1 MRFFNT
7 AGPCKPDEHYMLPAT
22 HRLEAFNVER
32 LIRQRQYFVVHAP
45 RQVGKTTAMHEL
57 AKQLT
62 ASGDY
67 ISIVLSMETGAA
79 FPNEPLK
86 AEQAII
92 GNWKISILVQLPPE
106 FHPPEWFLESQDGS
120 IIGNYLSQWSLAAS
134 RPLVILLDEIDALEN
149 DVLISV
155 LRQLRSGYFN
165 RPKGFPSS
173 LALIGL
179 RDVRDYKVV
188 SGGSQRLGSPS
199 PFNIAVRS
207 ITLRNFTK
215 DEVETLLTQHIEET
229 GQTITDEAM
238 ERVFYLSQG
247 QPWLVN
253 SLAKVCVEELEED
266 LQKPIQRSNVD
277 EAKEI
282 LIQRRQVHLDQLTDK
297 LQTQRVR
304 SVIEPILA
312 GSSLDD
318 IPFDDIEYVTD
329 LGLVQRINGHTVAIA
344 NPIYKEIIPRVL
356 ATNTQASIPQISPT
370 WLNPDGS
377 LNPVKLIDA
386 FLSFWRQHGQPLLRS
401 APYHEIAPHLVLM
414 AYLHRVV
421 NGNGIIDR
429 EYAIGSGKM
438 DLYLRYGHGSDAVQ
452 MALELKT
459 WRDGRSDPLT
469 DGLKQLDTYMS
480 GLSYSGVAIEGTTVE
495 TGWLVIFE
503 QRSNQPAISERTSA
517 ETVSTP
523 AGRSITLIRA

>member
-1 MRFFNT
+1 
-7 AGPCKPDEHYMLPAT
+7 MLPAT
-22 HRLEAFNVER
+22 QRLEAFDVDR
-32 LIRQRQYFVVHAP
+32 LIRQKQYFVVHAP

-57 AKQLT
+57 AKELT

-79 FPNEPLK
+79 FRDNPLE
-86 AEQAII
+86 AEQAIM
-92 GNWKISILVQLPPE
+92 GNWRISIETQLAPE
-106 FHPPEWFLESQDGS
+106 FHPPNWYAEGS
-120 IIGNYLSQWSLAAS
+120 GGTLIGRYLSQWSLAAV
-134 RPLVILLDEIDALEN
+134 RPLVIFLDEIDALEN

-179 RDVRDYKVV
+179 RDVRDYKVA
-188 SGGSQRLGSPS
+188 SGGSQRLGTPS

-207 ITLRNFTK
+207 ITLRNFTA
-215 DEVETLLTQHIEET
+215 DEVKTLLTQHTEET
-229 GQTITDEAM
+229 GQIFTDEAIG
-238 ERVFYLSQG
+238 RVFYLSQG

-253 SLAKVCVEELEED
+253 SLARVCVEELEEE
-266 LQKPIQRSNVD
+266 LQKPILREHVD

-312 GSSLDD
+312 GGSLDD
-318 IPFDDIEYVTD
+318 VPIDDRDYVVD
-329 LGLVQRINGHTVAIA
+329 LGIVTRANGSGLVIA

-356 ATNTQASIPQISPT
+356 ASGPQDSLPQISPT

-377 LNPVKLIDA
+377 LNPEKLMDS
-386 FLSFWRQHGQPLLRS
+386 FLSFWKRHGQPLLKS

-421 NGNGIIDR
+421 NGHGIIDR
-429 EYAIGSGKM
+429 EYAIGSRRM
-438 DLYLRYGHGSDAVQ
+438 DLYLRYGQGQDAAQ

-459 WRDGRSDPLT
+459 WRDGRPDPL
-469 DGLKQLDTYMS
+469 DEGLEQLDLYMS
-480 GLSYSGVAIEGTTVE
+480 GLSLNGVAIDGTTVE
-495 TGWLVIFE
+495 TGWLVIFD
-503 QRSNQPAISERTSA
+503 QRSNQPEISERTTA
-517 ETVSTP
+517 ETVTTP
-523 AGRSITLIRA
+523 AGCSVTLIRA

>member
-1 MRFFNT
+1 MKFFNT
-7 AGPCKPDEHYMLPAT
+7 GGPCNPQYHYMLPAT
-22 HRLEAFNVER
+22 QRLEAYDVDR
-32 LIRQRQYFVVHAP
+32 LIRQQSYFVVHAP
-45 RQVGKTTAMHEL
+45 RQVGKTTAMDAL
-57 AKQLT
+57 AGELT

-67 ISIVLSMETGAA
+67 VAVLLSLETGAA
-79 FPNEPLK
+79 FPNDPLK
-86 AEQAII
+86 AEQAILT
-92 GNWKISILVQLPPE
+92 NWNIPIATKLPAE
-106 FHPPEWFLESQDGS
+106 LHPPVWYPEGYGGS
-120 IIGNYLSQWSLAAS
+120 LLGAFLSQWSFAAP
-134 RPLVILLDEIDALEN
+134 RPLVVFLDEIDALEN

-165 RPKGFPSS
+165 RPKGFPAS

-179 RDVRDYKVV
+179 RDVRDYKVA
-188 SGGSQRLGSPS
+188 SGGSDRLSSPS

-207 ITLRNFTK
+207 ITLRNFTAA
-215 DEVETLLTQHIEET
+215 EVKILLSQHMAET
-229 GQTITDEAM
+229 GQVITQEAM

-253 SLAKVCVEELEED
+253 SLAKICVEELVRKLAD
-266 LQKPIQRSNVD
+266 AVLPSHVD

-312 GSSLDD
+312 GGSLDN

-329 LGLVQRINGHTVAIA
+329 LGLVVRENGRSVAIA

-356 ATNTQASIPQISPT
+356 ATNTQASIPHISPT

-377 LNPVKLIDA
+377 LNPDKLVDA
-386 FLSFWRQHGQPLLRS
+386 FLAFWRQHGQPLLRS

-421 NGNGIIDR
+421 NGHGIIDR

-438 DLYLRYGHGSDAVQ
+438 DLYVRYGAGSAAVQ
-452 MALELKT
+452 MALELKV
-459 WRDGRSDPLT
+459 WRDGRPEPLAV
-469 DGLKQLDTYMS
+469 GLQQLDDYMG
-480 GLSYSGVAIEGTTVE
+480 GLSYNGAAVE
-495 TGWLVIFE
+495 SGWLVIFD
-503 QRSNQPAISERTSA
+503 QRSHQPEISERTSA
-517 ETVSTP
+517 ERTTTP
-523 AGRSITLIRA
+523 AGRSVVLIRA